1 MIYFLSKSQDEI
13 PFAKWDS
20 RLLTI
25 VVQLTRRIL
34 TERDDEFEEIYREM
48 RKIIELVKPV
58 DPDLEDNTL

>member
-1 MIYFLSKSQDEI
+1 
-13 PFAKWDS
+13 
-20 RLLTI
+20 

-58 DPDLEDNTL
+58 DPDLEDNTLKMEAL